1 MPMVLTTLA
10 RGRLRLS
17 PRLMLMLLFSM
28 VPMDTAVS
36 AMLDML
42 VLAML
47 DMLVILMPMV
57 PTLMPMVP
65 TTLERGRLR
74 LSPRLMLMP
83 LFSMVPMVML
93 LLMLDTMP
101 MLDTPMPMVP
111 TPTPMVATV
120 PTWDKMFS
128 FPPVLL
134 NSITIAYQSIYLR
147 KRSKT
152 SPNDCHPDL
161 PHNQ

>member
-1 MPMVLTTLA
+1 
-10 RGRLRLS
+10 
-17 PRLMLMLLFSM
+17 
-28 VPMDTAVS
+28 MDTA
-36 AMLDML
+36 

-47 DMLVILMPMV
+47 DMLVLDMLDMLATPTPMV
-57 PTLMPMVP
+57 LTLIPMVP

-93 LLMLDTMP
+93 LLMLDTVP

-120 PTWDKMFS
+120 PTWDKKFS
-128 FPPVLL
+128 FSPSFAQF
-134 NSITIAYQSIYLR
+134 NHNRISNYLF
-147 KRSKT
+147 KKAQQDK
-152 SPNDCHPDL
+152 P
-161 PHNQ
+161 

>member
-1 MPMVLTTLA
+1 MVPMVMLLLMLDTVPMLDIPMPMVLTLMPMVPTTSE

-28 VPMDTAVS
+28 V
-36 AMLDML
+36 L
-42 VLAML
+42 
-47 DMLVILMPMV
+47 
-57 PTLMPMVP
+57 
-65 TTLERGRLR
+65 
-74 LSPRLMLMP
+74 
-83 LFSMVPMVML
+83 MVML
-93 LLMLDTMP
+93 LLMLDTVP

-111 TPTPMVATV
+111 TPMPMVATV
-120 PTWDKMFS
+120 PTWDKKFS
-128 FPPVLL
+128 FTPVLL
-134 NSITIAYQSIYLR
+134 NSITIAYQTIYLR

>member
-1 MPMVLTTLA
+1 
-10 RGRLRLS
+10 
-17 PRLMLMLLFSM
+17 
-28 VPMDTAVS
+28 MDTAVS

-42 VLAML
+42 ALVML
-47 DMLVILMPMV
+47 DMLAILMPMV
-57 PTLMPMVP
+57 PTPMPMVL

-74 LSPRLMLMP
+74 LNPRLMLML

-93 LLMLDTMP
+93 LLMLDTVP

-120 PTWDKMFS
+120 RTWDKKLFL

-134 NSITIAYQSIYLR
+134 NSITITYQTIYLR

>member
-1 MPMVLTTLA
+1 
-10 RGRLRLS
+10 
-17 PRLMLMLLFSM
+17 
-28 VPMDTAVS
+28 MDTAVS

-57 PTLMPMVP
+57 PTPMPMVL
-65 TTLERGRLR
+65 TALERGRLR
-74 LSPRLMLMP
+74 LSPRLMPML

-93 LLMLDTMP
+93 LLMLDTVP
-101 MLDTPMPMVP
+101 MLDTPM
-111 TPTPMVATV
+111 PMVATV
-120 PTWDKMFS
+120 PTWDKNFS
-128 FPPVLL
+128 FPLVLL
-134 NSITIAYQSIYLR
+134 NSITIAYQTIYLR

-152 SPNDCHPDL
+152 GPNDCHPDL

>member
-1 MPMVLTTLA
+1 
-10 RGRLRLS
+10 
-17 PRLMLMLLFSM
+17 
-28 VPMDTAVS
+28 MDTAVS

-42 VLAML
+42 DLVML

-57 PTLMPMVP
+57 PTPMPMVP
-65 TTLERGRLR
+65 TTLARGRLR

-83 LFSMVPMVML
+83 LFSMVRMVML
-93 LLMLDTMP
+93 LLTLDTVP

-111 TPTPMVATV
+111 TPMPMVVTV
-120 PTWDKMFS
+120 PTWDKKFS

-134 NSITIAYQSIYLR
+134 NSITIAYQTIYLR

-152 SPNDCHPDL
+152 RPNDSSRSSSQPVTNFPVL
-161 PHNQ
+161 PSRVCRDM

>member
-1 MPMVLTTLA
+1 
-10 RGRLRLS
+10 
-17 PRLMLMLLFSM
+17 
-28 VPMDTAVS
+28 MDTAVS

-42 VLAML
+42 ALVML

-57 PTLMPMVP
+57 PTPMPMVL

-74 LSPRLMLMP
+74 LSLRLMPML

-93 LLMLDTMP
+93 LLMLDTV
-101 MLDTPMPMVP
+101 PMVD

-120 PTWDKMFS
+120 PTWDKKFS
-128 FPPVLL
+128 FPLVLL
-134 NSITIAYQSIYLR
+134 NSITIAYQTIYLR

>member
-1 MPMVLTTLA
+1 MLDTPIPMVPTPLPMVLTTLA

-28 VPMDTAVS
+28 VPMVMLLL
-36 AMLDML
+36 MLDT
-42 VLAML
+42 VPML
-47 DMLVILMPMV
+47 DTPIPMV
-57 PTLMPMVP
+57 LTPMPMVP

-101 MLDTPMPMVP
+101 MLP

-120 PTWDKMFS
+120 HTWDKKFS

-134 NSITIAYQSIYLR
+134 NSITIAYQAIYLR

>member
-1 MPMVLTTLA
+1 
-10 RGRLRLS
+10 
-17 PRLMLMLLFSM
+17 MLLFSM
-28 VPMDTAVS
+28 VPTDTA
-36 AMLDML
+36 

-47 DMLVILMPMV
+47 DMLVLVMLDMLAI
-57 PTLMPMVP
+57 LMPMVP

-93 LLMLDTMP
+93 LLMLDTVP

-120 PTWDKMFS
+120 PTWDKKFS
-128 FPPVLL
+128 FSPSFAQF
-134 NSITIAYQSIYLR
+134 NHNRISNYLF
-147 KRSKT
+147 KKAQQDKSK
-152 SPNDCHPDL
+152 
-161 PHNQ
+161 

>member
-1 MPMVLTTLA
+1 
-10 RGRLRLS
+10 
-17 PRLMLMLLFSM
+17 
-28 VPMDTAVS
+28 MDTA
-36 AMLDML
+36 

-47 DMLVILMPMV
+47 DMLVLDMLDMLATPMPMV
-57 PTLMPMVP
+57 LTLMPMVL
-65 TTLERGRLR
+65 TTLERGKLR

-93 LLMLDTMP
+93 LLTLDTVP
-101 MLDTPMPMVP
+101 MLDTPM
-111 TPTPMVATV
+111 PMVATV
-120 PTWDKMFS
+120 PTWDKKFS
-128 FPPVLL
+128 FPLVLL
-134 NSITIAYQSIYLR
+134 NSITIAYQTIYLR

>member
-1 MPMVLTTLA
+1 
-10 RGRLRLS
+10 
-17 PRLMLMLLFSM
+17 
-28 VPMDTAVS
+28 MDTAVS

-57 PTLMPMVP
+57 PT
-65 TTLERGRLR
+65 TLERGRLR
-74 LSPRLMLMP
+74 LSPRLMPMP

-93 LLMLDTMP
+93 LLMLDIVP

-120 PTWDKMFS
+120 PTWDKKLFL

-134 NSITIAYQSIYLR
+134 NSITIAYQTIYLR

>member
-1 MPMVLTTLA
+1 
-10 RGRLRLS
+10 
-17 PRLMLMLLFSM
+17 
-28 VPMDTAVS
+28 MDTAVS

-57 PTLMPMVP
+57 PTPMPMVL

-74 LSPRLMLMP
+74 PMP

-93 LLMLDTMP
+93 LLMLDTVP

-120 PTWDKMFS
+120 PTWDKKFS
-128 FPPVLL
+128 FSPSFAQF
-134 NSITIAYQSIYLR
+134 NHNHISNYLF
-147 KRSKT
+147 KKAQQDKSK
-152 SPNDCHPDL
+152 
-161 PHNQ
+161 

>member
-1 MPMVLTTLA
+1 
-10 RGRLRLS
+10 
-17 PRLMLMLLFSM
+17 
-28 VPMDTAVS
+28 MDTAVS

-42 VLAML
+42 ALVML

-57 PTLMPMVP
+57 PTPMPMVL

-74 LSPRLMLMP
+74 LNPRLMPML

-93 LLMLDTMP
+93 LLMLDTVP

-111 TPTPMVATV
+111 TV
-120 PTWDKMFS
+120 PTWDKKFS
-128 FPPVLL
+128 FPLVLL
-134 NSITIAYQSIYLR
+134 NSITIAYQTIYLR
-147 KRSKT
+147 KCSKT

>member
-1 MPMVLTTLA
+1 
-10 RGRLRLS
+10 
-17 PRLMLMLLFSM
+17 
-28 VPMDTAVS
+28 
-36 AMLDML
+36 MLDML
-42 VLAML
+42 DLDML
-47 DMLVILMPMV
+47 DMLATLMPMV
-57 PTLMPMVP
+57 PTPTPMVL

-74 LSPRLMLMP
+74 LSPRLMLTL

-93 LLMLDTMP
+93 LLMLDTVP

-111 TPTPMVATV
+111 TPMPMVATV
-120 PTWDKMFS
+120 PTWDKKFS

-134 NSITIAYQSIYLR
+134 NSITIAYQTIYLR

-152 SPNDCHPDL
+152 SSNDCHRDL